1 METHSNKV
9 KRREDALTVAQRFYS
24 NTLLAT
30 KPIKRLGKESNY
42 KTFVDEQKAKKKA
55 QVKKPVKEKK
65 IKEQR
70 LCPKTIQVGEMYE
83 SGMKVA
89 EISNKLG
96 MRWTNAKSR
105 LNTWEKYNKN
115 NLK

>member
-24 NTLLAT
+24 NTPLST

-55 QVKKPVKEKK
+55 HVEKPVKEKA
-65 IKEQR
+65 IKRLQ
-70 LCPKTIQVGEMYE
+70 LCPKTIQVGQMYE

-89 EISNKLG
+89 EISAKMG
-96 MRWTNAKSR
+96 MRWTNTRGR
-105 LNTWEKYNKN
+105 LNTWEKYNEKN
-115 NLK
+115 

>member
-24 NTLLAT
+24 NTPLAT

-42 KTFVDEQKAKKKA
+42 KTFVDEQKAKKKP
-55 QVKKPVKEKK
+55 QVEKPVKEKK
-65 IKEQR
+65 EKRLR
-70 LCPKTIQVGEMYE
+70 LCPKTIQVGQMYE

-89 EISNKLG
+89 EISAKLG
-96 MRWTNAKSR
+96 MRWTNTKSR
-105 LNTWEKYNKN
+105 LTTWEKYNEKI
-115 NLK
+115 K

>member
-9 KRREDALTVAQRFYS
+9 KRREDALTVVQRFNS
-24 NTLLAT
+24 NTPHAN

-42 KTFVDEQKAKKKA
+42 KTFVDEQKAKKKP
-55 QVKKPVKEKK
+55 QVEKLVKEKK
-65 IKEQR
+65 AKVLR
-70 LCPKTIQVGEMYE
+70 LCPKTIQVGQMYE

-89 EISNKLG
+89 EISAKLG

-105 LNTWEKYNKN
+105 LNTWEKYNEKI
-115 NLK
+115 K